1 MSFKKEEIYKKR
13 ICKIELYPCPETLV
27 AVGGGAKH
35 PINTS
40 FRLVDLFTIFY
51 FPLLRERVRVRGLFV
66 YTSGGIL

>member
-40 FRLVDLFTIFY
+40 IELVYLFTIFY

>member
-27 AVGGGAKH
+27 AVGGGGAKH

-40 FRLVDLFTIFY
+40 FRLVDLFTFT
-51 FPLLRERVRVRGLFV
+51 L
-66 YTSGGIL
+66 GGIL